1 MSRLGNP
8 LVNEVVIGL
17 KDKDKFNASEPADDA
32 QFLEYVTHP
41 TMPVLIQALFA
52 VTPPPVPRNDLVQV
66 FLTGVPGL
74 NQPQTVSPAE
84 MMRLNT
90 SIAPAAAGAQNRLGV
105 IGGDLAGF
113 PNGRRPGDDVV
124 DIELRVLEGIL
135 LSPNPAAFPMFTD
148 GAVTNATI
156 AYDPVGNVTGDASFR
171 LFRDTFPYLRVP
183 LSPSPKP
190 IHQQ

>member
-8 LVNEVVIGL
+8 LVNELVIGL

-41 TMPVLIQALFA
+41 TLPVLIQALFG
-52 VTPPPVPRNDLVQV
+52 VTPPSVPRTDLVEV
-66 FLTGVPGL
+66 FLTGIPGL
-74 NQPQTVSPAE
+74 NRPQSVSPAE

-90 SIAPAAAGAQNRLGV
+90 GIAPVAPAAQNRLGV

-135 LSPNPAAFPMFTD
+135 LSPNPASFPMFTD
-148 GAVTNATI
+148 GALASAMV
-156 AYDPVGNVTGDASFR
+156 AYDPSGNVTGDASFR

-190 IHQQ
+190 IHQE